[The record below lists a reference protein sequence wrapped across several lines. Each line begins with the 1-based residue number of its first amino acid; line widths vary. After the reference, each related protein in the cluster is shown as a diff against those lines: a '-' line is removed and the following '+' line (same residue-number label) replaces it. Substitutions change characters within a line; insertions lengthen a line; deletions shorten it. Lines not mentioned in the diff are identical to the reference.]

1 MATATAPAR
10 APDTSSVDQERPWTL
25 GSVWTVDFIRLKPG
39 HNLEYGRELAAT
51 WKKMLDEEKK
61 EGRVLSYKILT
72 GMPSN
77 RDDFTHMLLTEFPN
91 YGVFDQQEKMDAV
104 VKKVVGSLGGLNEMF
119 RKREEI
125 RENMGTRMLR
135 ELHLKEPA

>member
-10 APDTSSVDQERPWTL
+10 APATGSVDQERPWTL
-25 GSVWTVDFIRLKPG
+25 GSVWTVDFIRVKPG

-61 EGRVLSYKILT
+61 QGRVLSYKILT

-104 VKKVVGSLGGLNEMF
+104 MKKVVGSLGGLNEMF

>member
-1 MATATAPAR
+1 
-10 APDTSSVDQERPWTL
+10 
-25 GSVWTVDFIRLKPG
+25 
-39 HNLEYGRELAAT
+39 
-51 WKKMLDEEKK
+51 
-61 EGRVLSYKILT
+61 
-72 GMPSN
+72 MPSN

-104 VKKVVGSLGGLNEMF
+104 MKKVVGSLGGLNEMF

-135 ELHLKEPA
+135 ELRLKEPA